1 MDKGMENESFQ
12 SAVENLLNTVDRIAD
27 EMMDR
32 MLGGHSKVGIKTVLI
47 DYLQGMLSDNYHDD
61 PSWYAEIVDDAL
73 GDKQNGMEA
82 E

>member
-1 MDKGMENESFQ
+1 MDKGVENESFQ

-32 MLGGHSKVGIKTVLI
+32 NLGDHNKAAIKTVLI

-61 PSWYAEIVDDAL
+61 PNWYAEIIEDAL
-73 GDKQNGMEA
+73 EDSQKGKE
-82 E
+82 EE

>member
-1 MDKGMENESFQ
+1 MENESFQ

-32 MLGGHSKVGIKTVLI
+32 KLGDHNKAAIKTVLI

-61 PSWYAEIVDDAL
+61 PSWYDEIVEDSL
-73 GDKQNGMEA
+73 GDNQEGKEEG
-82 E
+82 